1 MKLIK
6 YTDYD
11 KLNRIA
17 NKNVPSWIL
26 MDEIGQWQVPTG
38 KSLSIFGNFFY
49 MTWDKYF
56 FWFRLFGGYG
66 LHGRSNKKKRF
77 ILFSER
83 MGITKTYKV
92 FGWTLKILKPSEI

>member
-17 NKNVPSWIL
+17 NKNVKSWIL

-56 FWFRLFGGYG
+56 FWFRFFGGYG

-83 MGITKTYKV
+83 TGITKTYKV
-92 FGWTLKILKPSEI
+92 FGWTLKILKPSKL